1 MGVRVPTPGDVVIT
15 PRVLDQASFDDLAA
29 SLQDLIRHAHAAGDE
44 LRGVLDELAES
55 RAETGRS
62 SSFLQ
67 ERLRVSVH
75 MLTAFQTQIEQVE
88 SLLDTLRRRQ
98 QDAERAMAEIDERID
113 LAGQRTE
120 TLARLVESAEVN
132 ITVLAHKSA
141 KAAGRAEARASELAQ
156 LLAWAD
162 ELHRRE
168 TRSEETRE
176 TGGGTHAE
184 AAGGTHSEAAEGG

>member
-1 MGVRVPTPGDVVIT
+1 VIT
-15 PRVLDQASFDDLAA
+15 PRVLDQASFDGLAD
-29 SLQDLIRHAHAAGDE
+29 SLQTLIMQANASAAE
-44 LRGVLDELAES
+44 LRGVLGELAES

-67 ERLRVSVH
+67 ERLRVSVR

-88 SLLDTLRRRQ
+88 SLLDTLRGRQ
-98 QDAERAMAEIDERID
+98 QDAQRAMAEIDERIS

-120 TLARLVESAEVN
+120 ALSRLVESAEIN

-168 TRSEETRE
+168 TRGEETRE
-176 TGGGTHAE
+176 TAE
-184 AAGGTHSEAAEGG
+184 TTTEKGEGRKDPSATALAEGHAVR